1 MRVAI
6 DLRPQARKSSARR
19 GVHLPRLLALLLT
32 VAFILLSSVAIG
44 AGFFFSRNL
53 KEEKASLERSVEE
66 LQAQQVLLTAEV
78 NRLKG
83 LEKLYG
89 EALGLL
95 QSELP
100 ALEFLASLEASLPP
114 GVWLVKVALSG
125 ATAALNGMAFAENDV
140 VSFGRALTEAAAVG
154 EVGLPVSSR
163 VAVGGKN
170 RVSFNLSCSLNDLES
185 VTIPQTEAKP

>member
-1 MRVAI
+1 
-6 DLRPQARKSSARR
+6 
-19 GVHLPRLLALLLT
+19 
-32 VAFILLSSVAIG
+32 AFILLSSVAIG

-66 LQAQQVLLTAEV
+66 LQAQQVLLTAEA

-114 GVWLVKVALSG
+114 GVWLGEVALSG
-125 ATAALNGMAFAENDV
+125 TTAALNGMAFAENDV
-140 VSFGRALTEAAAVG
+140 VSFGRALTEATAVG

-170 RVSFNLSCSLNDLES
+170 RVSFKLSCSLNDLES